1 MTILYRMNERIVR
14 FDSADEIG
22 YEASR
27 IARRYSEVG
36 PPSVT
41 VAYPR
46 FVPPQKLPGA
56 AGPAPDPGGVLA
68 PPRGPW
74 SDPPASVYQEQI
86 RRARV
91 DPGWARPRP
100 QRNVGSCRA
109 GPKASFTAKGYGAEK
124 PSWSLAGSAN
134 GTVSQAIP
142 DGGL

>member
-22 YEASR
+22 YEAGR
-27 IARRYSEVG
+27 IAGRYSEVG
-36 PPSVT
+36 PPRVT

-56 AGPAPDPGGVLA
+56 AGPAPEPGGVLA
-68 PPRGPW
+68 PPGGPW
-74 SDPPASVYQEQI
+74 NPPAPVYQEQV

-91 DPGWARPRP
+91 GPGWARPRP

-109 GPKASFTAKGYGAEK
+109 ESKASFTAKRYGA
-124 PSWSLAGSAN
+124 
-134 GTVSQAIP
+134 
-142 DGGL
+142 